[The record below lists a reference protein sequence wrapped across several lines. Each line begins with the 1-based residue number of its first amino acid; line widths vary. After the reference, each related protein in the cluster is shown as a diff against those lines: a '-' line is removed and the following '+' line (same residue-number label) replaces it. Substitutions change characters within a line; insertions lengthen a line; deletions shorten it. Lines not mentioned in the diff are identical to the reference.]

1 VLESKDYAKKNQK
14 ILHTFFADYVRIM
27 CTVFADIC
35 LFNYL
40 KEIVRF
46 YYYWFLAAHGK

>member
-1 VLESKDYAKKNQK
+1 VLESKDYAKKNPENFT
-14 ILHTFFADYVRIM
+14 HFFADYVRIM
-27 CTVFADIC
+27 CTVFADFC